1 MAGPDF
7 LIPCAELFARA
18 AERVWVAGRLLPDEA
33 RAVHRG
39 FWSRGADI
47 ASVAPKPW
55 HLLSRAGGPDAGYV
69 PGFIGRI
76 AELHATYY
84 SAAVGF
90 GAPFEAKVATEL
102 AQFCLGYQS
111 GRDGLWLVQQDG
123 VIHGSVAI
131 DGSHHDESGAHL
143 RWFITSDALR
153 GQGAG
158 SRSSPLPWPSVTPD
172 ATPRCISGRSTAFA
186 RHGTCTKARL
196 HAHAKP
202 ARLAVGQGGG
212 RTVVTRRMTRR
223 STAAP
228 SLLDRDG
235 RQPGSGELPLDA
247 GQLGLRRRRRA
258 RELPRLRARCRIIRT
273 SALRS
278 RAATAQPRASDR
290 SHEFQPMKRAATT
303 FGVLL
308 IG

>member
-18 AERVWVAGRLLPDEA
+18 AERVSVTGPLLPDEA

-55 HLLSRAGGPDAGYV
+55 HLLSRVGGPDAGYV
-69 PGFIGRI
+69 PGSIGRI

-158 SRSSPLPWPSVTPD
+158 SQLLAAALAFCD
-172 ATPRCISGRSTAFA
+172 ARRYTTVYLWTFDGLRAARHLYKSTA
-186 RHGTCTKARL
+186 
-196 HAHAKP
+196 
-202 ARLAVGQGGG
+202 
-212 RTVVTRRMTRR
+212 
-223 STAAP
+223 S
-228 SLLDRDG
+228 
-235 RQPGSGELPLDA
+235 
-247 GQLGLRRRRRA
+247 
-258 RELPRLRARCRIIRT
+258 
-273 SALRS
+273 RS
-278 RAATAQPRASDR
+278 REASAAR
-290 SHEFQPMKRAATT
+290 SGARRWTNSCSPGA
-303 FGVLL
+303 
-308 IG
+308 